1 MAGNQ
6 EGLVV
11 VEESTL
17 NEPEAEDQSDD
28 FYWWLRN
35 KDKLREEW
43 GMSKEEFYR
52 YTGPDVWECVT
63 DYVRRTA
70 APSPVVEPYL
80 MYLTLDELY
89 DLPEVREFLLPA
101 KLLEEMRGSS
111 AS

>member
-1 MAGNQ
+1 
-6 EGLVV
+6 
-11 VEESTL
+11 
-17 NEPEAEDQSDD
+17 
-28 FYWWLRN
+28 
-35 KDKLREEW
+35 
-43 GMSKEEFYR
+43 MSKEEFYR

-70 APSPVVEPYL
+70 APKPVVGNEDQCYL

-89 DLPEVREFLLPA
+89 DLPEVREFLSPA